1 MQVII
6 ACLIENNTAMTSI
19 QKQIVIRNDGQRV
32 AYVSV
37 SNSKRLNVINSS
49 AMKELSQIIQELNGE
64 DSLRAIVLSGTGERA
79 FIGGAD
85 IREMVT
91 LDSDS
96 AAAFITTLHHS
107 CLAIRTATV
116 PVIARIQG
124 YCLGAGLEVA
134 ASCDL
139 RIAAQG
145 AVFGMPEVKVGLPSV
160 IEAALLPRLIGWG
173 KTNQLLLTGDSIDA
187 NQALAWG
194 LVEQVVTAE
203 QLADTVEHTIDSI
216 ISAGPQAVRAQ
227 KALLR
232 QWEELPL
239 SQAVTQG
246 IVTFRNAYQT
256 DEPQQYMQRFLN
268 RKRD

>member
-1 MQVII
+1 MLNKLVVLHLQYRDN
-6 ACLIENNTAMTSI
+6 E
-19 QKQIVIRNDGQRV
+19 QRV
-32 AYVSV
+32 AYISV
-37 SNSKRLNVINSS
+37 SNSERLNIINSDAMQKLCQIMDALS
-49 AMKELSQIIQELNGE
+49 AD

-85 IREMVT
+85 IREMVA
-91 LDSDS
+91 LNPDS
-96 AAAFITTLHHS
+96 AEIFITALHHA
-107 CLAIRTATV
+107 CLAIRTAAV

-134 ASCDL
+134 ASCDI
-139 RIAAQG
+139 RIAAQD
-145 AVFGMPEVKVGLPSV
+145 AIFGMPEVKVGLPSV

-173 KTNQLLLTGDSIDA
+173 KTNQLLLTGESINA
-187 NQALAWG
+187 AQALAWG
-194 LVEQVVTAE
+194 LVEQVVAPD
-203 QLADTVEHTIDSI
+203 QLIDTVENTIDSI
-216 ISAGPQAVRAQ
+216 ISAGPRAIRVQ

-246 IVTFRNAYQT
+246 IVTFREAYQT